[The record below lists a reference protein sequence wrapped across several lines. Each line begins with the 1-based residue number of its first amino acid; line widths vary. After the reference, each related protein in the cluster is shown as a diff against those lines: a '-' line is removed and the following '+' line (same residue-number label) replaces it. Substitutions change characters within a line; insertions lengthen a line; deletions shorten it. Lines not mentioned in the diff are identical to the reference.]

1 MANAVLVRKCGSK
14 APLAHVQQE
23 QALTA
28 GEHCLDESDV
38 EHRPSELQVPKMA
51 RALRHASLTCGT
63 LGAAVYGAQSWVAQS
78 TSPGPPPVIQ
88 VAAVDLAYGHPSLES
103 GGCKFD
109 KTMNKRL
116 VG

>member
-1 MANAVLVRKCGSK
+1 MIGEYTGTTHRVCQDARAVV
-14 APLAHVQQE
+14 AHTSE
-23 QALTA
+23 H